1 MIFLLCFLAG
11 IGNITAQNI
20 KPKKN
25 IKDFDKNFNK
35 DFEIFYQKCA
45 TTRLDSIYNLHIAV
59 LDEYNIIRD
68 SYYEIVDIAK
78 FSIFCK
84 KFKEKSLLENN
95 KALFRR
101 ALLIET
107 YGNIKYKKVFSDV
120 GEKKINDLYEDFLEE
135 KDHSAA
141 LECLLR
147 LALLHTNV
155 RNKVQALKVLFFA
168 EKFAE
173 KYNLLKDISFQTILY
188 RMGYILWDFEM
199 PTNSIKYLKKSLETK
214 NALYQDSLVTLNA
227 LGMNCQKIDDFENS
241 LLYFDM
247 CYNLAVRSK
256 NDVFRDVVKGNLAV
270 TLHKMDDQNKAFTYA
285 NDDKNMSFREG
296 FWSNAVGALHWLVR
310 IEIKRNNLTHAK
322 ILLDSLDNV
331 ISKTDETHF
340 TSLKRQ
346 KEATYL
352 YYEAVKNTPKAL
364 IAYKE
369 FTNFDALS
377 KEYANK
383 NKISEL
389 QLNAEVRL
397 YEQEMNEK
405 EKEKQTIK
413 YLFIFAIILLLVL
426 MFFGVMLLYKRIRK
440 IEGKKKEI
448 EEINQTQ
455 AMQIATL
462 KQQLFVQLA
471 DIKQNNA
478 NIQAI
483 ILPKNDLQIPL
494 KTEEIIEELL
504 ESEEIIDEIAE
515 NQSETDR
522 TNEILEFDTENLEV
536 KQEDLQFLREFNL
549 SKKDQ
554 WNSFKTS
561 FLKIYPDFEQKLTSK
576 MGETS
581 SAELRLMMLHKLGL
595 NSNEIALMLLI
606 SATSVRTGK
615 YRLYKK
621 LGINSME
628 ELDNLL

>member
-1 MIFLLCFLAG
+1 MIFLLPFLAG
-11 IGNITAQNI
+11 IGSITAQNTA
-20 KPKKN
+20 PNTNNKKN
-25 IKDFDKNFNK
+25 LNNNFDK
-35 DFEIFYQKCA
+35 DFEILYQKCA
-45 TTRLDSIYNLHIAV
+45 NARLDSVYNLHIV
-59 LDEYNIIRD
+59 FLDKYNIIRD
-68 SYYEIVDIAK
+68 TYYEIVDIEK
-78 FSIFCK
+78 FNIFCQ
-84 KFKEKSLLENN
+84 KFKEKALLDNN
-95 KALFRR
+95 KALLRR
-101 ALLIET
+101 ILLTET
-107 YGNIKYKKVFSDV
+107 YGNLKYKKVASDV
-120 GEKKINDLYEDFLEE
+120 SEKAMTILYDDFMEE
-135 KDHSAA
+135 KDYSVA

-147 LALLHTNV
+147 RALLHINIK
-155 RNKVQALKVLFFA
+155 NKVQGLKIFFFA
-168 EKFAE
+168 EKFAQ
-173 KYNLLKDISFQTILY
+173 KYNLHKDISLQYILY
-188 RMGYILWDFEM
+188 RIGYILWDFEM
-199 PTNSIKYLKKSLETK
+199 PASSINYLKKSLETK
-214 NALYQDSLVTLNA
+214 HALYQDSLVTLNA
-227 LGMNCQKIDDFENS
+227 LGMNYQKIDDFKNS

-247 CYNLAVRSK
+247 CYNLAVSSK
-256 NDVFRDVVKGNLAV
+256 NDIFRDVVKGNLAV
-270 TLHKMDDQNKAFTYA
+270 TLHKMGDQNKAFVCA

-310 IEIKRNNLTHAK
+310 IEIKRDKLEHAK

-352 YYEAVKNTPKAL
+352 YYEAIKNMPKAL

-405 EKEKQTIK
+405 EKEKQKTK
-413 YLFIFAIILLLVL
+413 YLFGFAIVILLVL
-426 MFFGVMLLYKRIRK
+426 MFLGVIFLYKKIRK
-440 IEGKKKEI
+440 IEGKKQEVEK
-448 EEINQTQ
+448 INQTQ

-462 KQQLFVQLA
+462 KQQLFLQLA

-483 ILPKNDLQIPL
+483 ILPKNELQTIL
-494 KTEEIIEELL
+494 ENDTNEEIIEEK
-504 ESEEIIDEIAE
+504 IIE
-515 NQSETDR
+515 NQSEN
-522 TNEILEFDTENLEV
+522 NEILEFDTNNIEV

-554 WNSFKTS
+554 WNAFKAS
-561 FLKIYPDFEQKLTSK
+561 FLKVYPDFEQKIIRK

-595 NSNEIALMLLI
+595 NSNEIATMLLI

-621 LGINSME
+621 LGINSVE
-628 ELDNLL
+628 ELDSLL